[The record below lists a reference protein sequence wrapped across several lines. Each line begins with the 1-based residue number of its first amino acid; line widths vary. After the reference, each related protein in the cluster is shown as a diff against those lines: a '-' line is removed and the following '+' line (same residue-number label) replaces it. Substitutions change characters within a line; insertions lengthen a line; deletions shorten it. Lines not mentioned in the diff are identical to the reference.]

1 MKEKIEMRIR
11 QIDWK
16 VEFVELQ
23 IAEYKQ
29 KMETALESRDLEIA
43 EFMPGYATKYAELY
57 KERKTLLEERDTL
70 TMILEED

>member
-16 VEFVELQ
+16 VEFAELQ
-23 IAEYKQ
+23 LAEYKQ
-29 KMETALESRDLEIA
+29 KMEAALESRDLEIA
-43 EFMPGYATKYAELY
+43 EFMPAYATKYAELY